1 MPETSTVSVEEL
13 ERSFNEYERPI
24 RIRNYKLGA
33 LLAAVFMPAGAVLDF
48 FVYGWEGVVRFAPA
62 RILTTAFL
70 AFVGVALIK
79 FPQCRHYRALGF
91 LVALIPLLAIAW
103 MIYAEQG
110 TASPYYAGLNLV
122 MLGSAILLRW
132 SSMDSVIIFLLTFL
146 AYILA
151 TVMHEPFQ
159 FDGLYFNNLY
169 FLFVTGVFIIAG
181 SWYYNSIRQ
190 SEFELRWRLDINRA
204 QLEESNQKLRE
215 LDELKSRFFANI
227 SHELRTP
234 LTLLIAPLETLLS
247 RGRVMAAAE
256 MDEML
261 ATMHGNAMR
270 LLKLINDLLDLV
282 RLESGKIEIKKAAVP
297 IEDFLDGIVNAVSGV
312 ASDKHIALRSWCQDG
327 IGRVMLDADKLERI
341 CLNLI
346 FNALKF
352 TPAGGQVNITAEKEE
367 GWLRIEVKDTGVG
380 MSREQLKRIFTRFWQ
395 ADTSSRRKFQGMGIG
410 LALVKELSEAH
421 GGSVE
426 AVSEEGKGTTMIVR
440 LPLETA
446 PPDAPEP
453 EPNFEAASVEQLP
466 EDRGEWISELY
477 RRAELFPAITSLQA
491 TMRPIETGISRRSKK
506 PKLLIADD
514 EPDMLR
520 FLRSQL
526 GTFFDVLE
534 AVDGNQVVEKA
545 TQFLPDIVLTDMM
558 MPEKDGLQVC
568 RELRDRTSTRS
579 IPVVLLTAR
588 ADEKTKIDCLEAG
601 ASDFL
606 AKPFSLTELCVRLKN
621 LVDNRLYQKQLVE
634 QKQQLES
641 AFEQIKETEALII
654 RNEKLAS
661 LGKLSAGLI
670 HEINNPL
677 NYAKQGLYG
686 LRRIQD
692 VLPEA
697 EKADFVE
704 TLGDIEHGVDR
715 VARIIADLRGFSR
728 TTREMN
734 ASFPLKS
741 VVETT
746 MRFFGQEFKE
756 GVGLEMDIPDDLE
769 IRGDSNQIVQVLI
782 NFTQNALDAMRTKT
796 YPEGEGPA
804 IRISAENL
812 PGRTLVRF
820 RDNGPGI
827 PEDMRSRIFDP
838 FFTTKDV
845 GEGMGLGL
853 SICHRIIA
861 DHGGHVDIHSREGAY
876 CEFVLEFPLVE
887 TNLSASE
894 P

>member
-122 MLGSAILLRW
+122 MLGSAILLCW

-247 RGRVMAAAE
+247 RGREMAAAE

>member
-1 MPETSTVSVEEL
+1 VEEL

-247 RGRVMAAAE
+247 RGREMAAAE

-506 PKLLIADD
+506 PKRLIVATAT
-514 EPDMLR
+514 DMLR